1 MEFNPEYLF
10 KNIVDRKNAESAILE
25 ANNEAEADALIGYD
39 PDASDKSD
47 GEDVNTFGINRS
59 RDDNEAAE
67 PATDNFLA
75 TVNDE

>member
-10 KNIVDRKNAESAILE
+10 KNIMDRKNAQSAILE
-25 ANNEAEADALIGYD
+25 ANNEAEADDFFGYD

-47 GEDVNTFGINRS
+47 GEDVNPFGINRS
-59 RDDNEAAE
+59 RDDNEAAD
-67 PATDNFLA
+67 PATDNFLT